1 LVWSLY
7 SQVLTGG
14 GQAHEGGGAIHA
26 VLSSSQADDP
36 MSANWLYNHFA
47 GKYFGVRNTQDLPEF
62 ARELRNDPRFL
73 DAIIQTRTCHCR
85 FWCEDFGDLM
95 HGVWMILLHPNVH
108 RFDESQQREVIE
120 YVYANVNTAQRPLV
134 QRQDHLYI
142 QTVGGNAGK
151 SETLTFDTCFER
163 TPR

>member
-1 LVWSLY
+1 
-7 SQVLTGG
+7 
-14 GQAHEGGGAIHA
+14 
-26 VLSSSQADDP
+26 

-120 YVYANVNTAQRPLV
+120 YVYANVYTAQRPLV